1 MQNQQQPKPV
11 PPRSALRRR
20 RWPLGVIAM
29 IALLSALWFLT
40 QCASLNRSVDK
51 SGLRDMVALAKASP
65 QAGKLLGPVPFDN
78 VITLDRLSQA
88 QPLRDLRIA
97 PLKHH
102 RHDDAQLIQEQ
113 LSFVSPIT
121 LRHPESNRAQ
131 FYIYRHGPLGQRPVV
146 MWVPGLYVSDAAF
159 TPISWFFDVILARDL
174 DIVFY
179 VLPYHLERSPAGMA
193 SGDAM
198 LATSLED
205 HLGALGQGLADLR
218 SMSAWLRQQGVTTL
232 GAFGGS
238 TGAGLVLRQ
247 MSLEPATY
255 DFSTVFIP
263 LVSWEDVIMQNPE
276 TAPLRQGLSAL
287 APAER
292 AQVIGAWHAM
302 APGPLPAT
310 GQQPGIDPTRI
321 SVLRAEWDQIAR
333 AKPLKSWAKSWG
345 VTRCFSFPRGH
356 SLALFAPEVYRAY
369 ADFLD
374 ADLNAVSAAAP
385 QPKPANTAP
394 AAP

>member
-11 PPRSALRRR
+11 PHRSALRRR

-29 IALLSALWFLT
+29 IALLMALWALP
-40 QCASLNRSVDK
+40 QCASLNHSVDK
-51 SGLRDMVALAKASP
+51 SGLQDMVALAGASP
-65 QAGKLLGPVPFDN
+65 QSGKLLGPVPFDD

-97 PLKHH
+97 PLGQH
-102 RHDDAQLIQEQ
+102 RRNDAQLIQEQ

-159 TPISWFFDVILARDL
+159 TPISWFFDVILARDV

-198 LATSLED
+198 LATSLDD
-205 HLGALGQGLADLR
+205 HLAALAQGLADLR
-218 SMSAWLRQQGVTTL
+218 SMSAWLRAQGVTTL

-247 MSLEPATY
+247 MSLEPMTY
-255 DFSTVFIP
+255 DFATVFIP
-263 LVSWEDVIMQNPE
+263 LVSWEDVILKNPE

-287 APAER
+287 SPAQR
-292 AQVIGAWHAM
+292 AQVIGAWQAM
-302 APGPLPAT
+302 APGPFPAT
-310 GQQPGIDPTRI
+310 GQEPGIDPKRI

-333 AKPLKSWAKSWG
+333 AEPLKSWAKSWG
-345 VTRCFSFPRGH
+345 VTRCFSYPRGH
-356 SLALFAPEVYRAY
+356 SLALFAPEVYGAY

-374 ADLNAVSAAAP
+374 ADLNSL
-385 QPKPANTAP
+385 QANQRQARTP
-394 AAP
+394 